1 MRHKA
6 RLRPHPHD
14 MADRRGK
21 AHVSPERVRL
31 RLHAISFETGSVR
44 LLDLREP
51 NGCALPAFPPG
62 AHVDLKLNGG
72 LVRSYSL
79 IGDPA
84 DGSRYLLG
92 VHRDPQSRGGS
103 RYLHDRARVGDLIE
117 VSHPIDDFPLVE
129 DAAASVFI
137 AGGIGITPILPMI
150 DRLAGLGRPFVLH
163 YGVRDRKA
171 VPFQPRMTRHGD
183 KVRTAF
189 SREPG
194 GGRLDIAGIVDAA
207 PVDVEVYC
215 CGPRGMLDAF
225 AVATA
230 GRDPARV
237 HVEHFSAVEPAAV
250 EGGFEWRWRAAAG
263 PSRCRPA
270 RPYSKPSTRPASSP
284 PARASMGVC
293 GTCET
298 RVLDGLPDHRDA
310 TTDARGARQQS
321 LHDDLRLGRQ
331 DQPPRARFVSLAI

>member
-1 MRHKA
+1 
-6 RLRPHPHD
+6 

-21 AHVSPERVRL
+21 AHVSPERVRV

-44 LLDLREP
+44 LLDLRDP
-51 NGCALPAFPPG
+51 DGRALPAFPPG

-72 LVRSYSL
+72 LKRSYSL

-103 RYLHDRARVGDLIE
+103 RYLHDRARVGDPIE

-163 YGVRDRKA
+163 YGVRDRTV
-171 VPFQPRMTRHGD
+171 VPFQPRIARHGD
-183 KVRTAF
+183 KVRTAC
-189 SREPG
+189 SREAG

-207 PVDVEVYC
+207 PADAELYC

-225 AVATA
+225 AAATA

-237 HVEHFSAVEPAAV
+237 HVEHFSAAGPAAV
-250 EGGFEWRWRAAAG
+250 EGGFDVVLARSGRTVAVPPGKTILEALNEAG
-263 PSRCRPA
+263 IEPA
-270 RPYSKPSTRPASSP
+270 CSCIE
-284 PARASMGVC
+284 GVC

-310 TTDARGARQQS
+310 ILTPEERANNRTMMICVSGARTS
-321 LHDDLRLGRQ
+321 RLVLDL
-331 DQPPRARFVSLAI
+331 

>member
-1 MRHKA
+1 
-6 RLRPHPHD
+6 

-207 PVDVEVYC
+207 PVDVELYC

-250 EGGFEWRWRAAAG
+250 EGGFEVVLARSGRTVAVPPGKTILEALNEAG
-263 PSRCRPA
+263 IEPA
-270 RPYSKPSTRPASSP
+270 CSCIE
-284 PARASMGVC
+284 GVC

-310 TTDARGARQQS
+310 ILTPEERANNRTMMICVSGARTS
-321 LHDDLRLGRQ
+321 RLVLDL
-331 DQPPRARFVSLAI
+331 